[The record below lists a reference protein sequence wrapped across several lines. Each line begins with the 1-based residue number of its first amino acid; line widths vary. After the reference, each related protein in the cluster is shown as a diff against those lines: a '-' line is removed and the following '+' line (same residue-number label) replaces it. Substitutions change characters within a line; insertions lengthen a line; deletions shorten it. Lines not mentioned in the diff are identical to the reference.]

1 MGLAPVGWMR
11 IIMQARFFPKRGDVA
26 AMMTESEFD
35 VLADATL
42 DAIEAQV
49 EAADSDLDFDM
60 SSGILTLEAPDGSR
74 IIINRQLATRE
85 IWVAA
90 KSGGY
95 HCGRQGDVWFCRTTG
110 ETLQGLL
117 SRVIAE
123 QGGGEI
129 RFN

>member
-1 MGLAPVGWMR
+1 
-11 IIMQARFFPKRGDVA
+11 MQARFFPKRGNVA

-35 VLADATL
+35 VLAEATL

-49 EAADSDLDFDM
+49 EDADSDLDFDM
-60 SSGILTLEAPDGSR
+60 SAGILTLEAPDGSK

-110 ETLQGLL
+110 ETLQQLL
-117 SRVIAE
+117 ARVVAE
-123 QGGGEI
+123 QGGGAIE
-129 RFN
+129 FS

>member
-1 MGLAPVGWMR
+1 
-11 IIMQARFFPKRGDVA
+11 MQARFFPKRGNVA

-35 VLADATL
+35 VLAEATL
-42 DAIEAQV
+42 ESIEAQV
-49 EAADSDLDFDM
+49 EDADSDLDFDM
-60 SSGILTLEAPDGSR
+60 SAGILTLEAPDGSK

-95 HCGRQGDVWFCRTTG
+95 HCGRQGDVWFCNTTG
-110 ETLQGLL
+110 ETLQALL

-129 RFN
+129 RFR